1 MELSQKNGRSEV
13 AVQMEVV
20 LPLHW
25 TMISSTCVH
34 SYTRCAWLM
43 AECIWLN
50 RINIGVCVHVR
61 ACVCCCDMSTHLF
74 TIYMIYIFVQHN
86 LSMLL

>member
-25 TMISSTCVH
+25 TMISFTCVH
-34 SYTRCAWLM
+34 SYTRCVQLM
-43 AECIWLN
+43 AECIWLS
-50 RINIGVCVHVR
+50 RINIGVC
-61 ACVCCCDMSTHLF
+61 ACVCVCAVVT
-74 TIYMIYIFVQHN
+74 
-86 LSMLL
+86 